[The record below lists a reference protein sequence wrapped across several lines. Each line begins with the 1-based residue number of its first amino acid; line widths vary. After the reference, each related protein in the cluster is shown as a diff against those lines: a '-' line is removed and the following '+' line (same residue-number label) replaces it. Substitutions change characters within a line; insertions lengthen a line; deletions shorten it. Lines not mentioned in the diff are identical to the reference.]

1 MSAAPVTYADVNRIV
16 LGALSRPGKW
26 YWLTL
31 ALLGAGVAAG
41 VACFAYQ
48 VKMGLGVA
56 GISHPV
62 GWGVY
67 IATFVFWVGIAHSGT
82 LISAILYL
90 LRAHWRLPIFR
101 SAEAMTVFAVMTAGL
116 FPLIHLGRVWKFYY
130 ILPYP
135 NQRHLWPNFNS
146 PLVWDVMA
154 IGTYFLVSS
163 IFLFVGMLPDLAA
176 VRDAATG
183 FRRRVFTLLA
193 LGWRGAHSQYHHY
206 GRSYLYFAATAT
218 PLIISVASV
227 VSFDFA
233 MSLLP
238 GWHSTIFAPFFVA
251 GAIHSGLAMVITL
264 LIPMRRLLRLEPLVT
279 IDHFENIAKVMLL
292 TTAIVGYAYL
302 VEPFIAWISGD
313 VFEWSMITFRAS
325 GPYAPVFWAMTFL
338 NVVVPLTLVWKRA
351 RRSLAWL
358 FVMSLAVNA
367 GMWLERVVIVVTATA
382 HDFLPANWGFYLPT
396 WIEIGI
402 LQGSL
407 CLFGALFLLFVRHL
421 PPVSI
426 AELKA
431 GIAPESKPKETPP
444 DPARVPVTVPVR
456 LLAGQLS
463 TPGVLGVFASD
474 RAAARAASL
483 LQTDGLQAVEIF
495 TPFESFACREA
506 LPSPPSPVRWWAL
519 AGGLAGFVLGLAL
532 PIWSHSIYGLDVGA
546 KPHPSIPSYL
556 IIAFELTVL
565 LAGIANLAGLA
576 FYSLW
581 RGRRVPAYDPR
592 FSLDCFGVWAPCT
605 AADGARVQ
613 ALFAASG
620 AKEIHAHAG

>member
-1 MSAAPVTYADVNRIV
+1 MNAAPVSYADVNRIV
-16 LGALSRPGKW
+16 LGALSRPGRR
-26 YWLTL
+26 YWLVL
-31 ALLGAGVAAG
+31 ALLAAGVAVG
-41 VACFAYQ
+41 LACFAYQ

-90 LRAHWRLPIFR
+90 LRAHWRLPIYR

-183 FRRRVFTLLA
+183 LRRRVFTLLA
-193 LGWRGAHSQYHHY
+193 LGWRGCHGQYYHY
-206 GRSYLYFAATAT
+206 GRSYLYFAAMAT
-218 PLIISVASV
+218 PLVISVHSV

-233 MSLLP
+233 MALQP
-238 GWHSTIFAPFFVA
+238 GWHSTIFAPYFVA

-264 LIPMRRLLRLEPLVT
+264 LIPMRRLLGLEALVT
-279 IDHFENIAKVMLL
+279 TDHFENIAKVMLL
-292 TTAIVGYAYL
+292 TTGIVGYAYL
-302 VEPFIAWISGD
+302 VEPFIAWFSAD

-325 GPYAPVFWAMTFL
+325 GPYAPVFWLMTFL
-338 NVVVPLTLVWKRA
+338 NVVVPLSLVWKRA
-351 RRSLAWL
+351 RRSLPWL

-382 HDFLPANWGFYLPT
+382 HDFLPANWGLYFPT

-407 CLFGALFLLFVRHL
+407 CLFVALFLLFVKHL

-431 GIAPESKPKETPP
+431 GLAAPEPKAPASKAAMSKP
-444 DPARVPVTVPVR
+444 VR
-456 LLAGQLS
+456 TLAGRLGA
-463 TPGVLGVFASD
+463 PGILGVFGND

-483 LQTDGLQAVEIF
+483 LQTAGFKAVELF
-495 TPFESFACREA
+495 APFESHACREA
-506 LPSPPSPVRWWAL
+506 MPMPPSPVRWWAL
-519 AGGLAGFVLGLAL
+519 AGGLAGLGLGLAL
-532 PIWSHSIYGLDVGA
+532 PMWSDSIYGLDVGS
-546 KPHPSIPSYL
+546 KPHPSIPSFL

-565 LAGIANLAGLA
+565 LASLANLTGLA

-581 RGRRVPAYDPR
+581 RGRRVPAGVYDPR
-592 FSLDCFGVWAPCT
+592 FSLDCFGLWAPC
-605 AADGARVQ
+605 AATEQPRIQ
-613 ALFAASG
+613 ALLEASG